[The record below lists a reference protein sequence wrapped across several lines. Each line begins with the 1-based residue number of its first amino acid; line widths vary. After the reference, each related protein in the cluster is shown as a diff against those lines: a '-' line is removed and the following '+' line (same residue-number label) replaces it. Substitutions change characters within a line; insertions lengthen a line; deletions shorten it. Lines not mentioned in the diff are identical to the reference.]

1 MEPDRYNYLYRRYL
15 DNNCSEEEIHELY
28 STIRDNTFTKENLLS
43 VEDAVKES
51 PIDIRLN
58 LEASDN
64 ILKSILEGGKATKRE
79 LNVTLYYRYASAA
92 AILLISSFLIYTYF
106 QRQVGPGE
114 TFTNT
119 TKDIKRVLLEDGS
132 SVILKSGSKLLQV
145 TDFKQDSVRMIRL
158 EGEAFFSIAKRAEQP
173 FVVHSTDGFEIRVL
187 GTRFHLNFG
196 QENKEVV
203 LTEGKLSIA
212 NNKDKVVVA
221 PGYKAMYSEI
231 SNTFQLSAVD
241 TLMYTS
247 WTNRQLYFKDTPLKE
262 VINQLNTVYGTNKLH
277 MHPKF
282 KELQFTGYL
291 PTNNVSHCKEILK
304 KTFINQNLTF
314 L

>member
-15 DNNCSEEEIHELY
+15 DNNCSGEEIHELY
-28 STIRDNTFTKENLLS
+28 VTIRYNTFTKENLLS
-43 VEDAVKES
+43 VEDAVKKS
-51 PIDIRLN
+51 PVDLRLN
-58 LEASDN
+58 PEASEN
-64 ILKSILEGGKATKRE
+64 ILKSILKGGKATKIK
-79 LNVTLYYRYASAA
+79 LNVKLYFRYASAA
-92 AILLISSFLIYTYF
+92 AILLISSFLVYNYF
-106 QRQVGPGE
+106 QRQVGSGK

-119 TKDIKRVLLEDGS
+119 TKDIKKILLEDGS
-132 SVILKSGSKLLQV
+132 SVILKSGSKLVQV
-145 TDFKQDSVRMIRL
+145 TDFKQDSVRRIRL
-158 EGEAFFSIAKRAEQP
+158 EGEAFFSIAKRFEQP
-173 FVVHSTDGFEIRVL
+173 FMVHSADGFEIRVL

-196 QENKEVV
+196 KENKEVV
-203 LTEGKLSIA
+203 LTEGRLSIA
-212 NNKDKVVVA
+212 NNKDKVVVS

-262 VINQLNTVYGTNKLH
+262 VINQLNTIYGTNNLH

-291 PTNNVSHCKEILK
+291 PTNNIDHCKEILK
-304 KTFINQNLTF
+304 KTFINQKLTF